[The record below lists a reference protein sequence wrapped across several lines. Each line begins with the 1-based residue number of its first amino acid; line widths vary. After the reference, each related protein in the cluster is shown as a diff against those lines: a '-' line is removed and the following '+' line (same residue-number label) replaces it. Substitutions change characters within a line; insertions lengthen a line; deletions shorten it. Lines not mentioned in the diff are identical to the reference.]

1 MANEQT
7 LKDLNERLR
16 KLKDVANP
24 TSDKRNVRD
33 KLISLAEKHDSSL
46 DRNIKSF
53 EKTGND
59 KAVKTLKE
67 DKVKVRSMIKRLRG
81 SGGGAMLDLTRR
93 TGKSLLQLMSKR
105 SN

>member
-1 MANEQT
+1 MSSES
-7 LKDLNERLR
+7 LK
-16 KLKDVANP
+16 KLKKIANA
-24 TSDKRNVRD
+24 TSDKRNVRE

-59 KAVKTLKE
+59 KAIKSLKE
-67 DKVKVRSMIKRLRG
+67 DKVKVKNIIKRLRG